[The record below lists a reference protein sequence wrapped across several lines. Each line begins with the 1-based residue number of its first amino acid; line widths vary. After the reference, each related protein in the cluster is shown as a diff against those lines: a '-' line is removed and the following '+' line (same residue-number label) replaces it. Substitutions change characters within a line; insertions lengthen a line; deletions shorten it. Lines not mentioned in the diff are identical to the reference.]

1 MKSKFAPFYEAVQE
15 GHAAEDTDARA
26 EETVQQQESH

>member
-15 GHAAEDTDARA
+15 GHAAENADEQA
-26 EETVQQQESH
+26 EEVVHR

>member
-15 GHAAEDTDARA
+15 GHSGEDEARA
-26 EETVQQQESH
+26 EEAVGEPQRP

>member
-15 GHAAEDTDARA
+15 GHAAEDADEQA
-26 EETVQQQESH
+26 EVVHR